1 MIKHSNSFFPGD
13 RVRKASSSGSKVA
26 SSDEALVTSA
36 DPTSGRLRITYA
48 DDRVEWVDMGDVV
61 KLDP

>member
-13 RVRKASSSGSKVA
+13 RVRKASASGSKVA
-26 SSDEALVTSA
+26 ANEEALVTSA
-36 DPTSGRLRITYA
+36 DPTSGRLRITYS